1 MKNSYL
7 TFALNYFLI
16 LMLTGNT
23 INYPSTSKS
32 LIQRKHNKLNRL
44 CCAQRP
50 IHSCLQACSRLYEY
64 FFSSKKTNTAVGLFI
79 SSFAVFG
86 FKFTPQFYFSLVF
99 TAFVAELSG
108 PTFNLSQRYY
118 SYSTSFKNTF
128 ISISV
133 LINWFCFTVLQGSF
147 SVIRFAILLRLKLS
161 INALATK
168 SSLATKVAFF
178 FSRLLP
184 QQITLKFKLVNRK
197 LVKSTSQEELCL
209 YVTTRAS

>member
-1 MKNSYL
+1 M
-7 TFALNYFLI
+7 
-16 LMLTGNT
+16 
-23 INYPSTSKS
+23 
-32 LIQRKHNKLNRL
+32 
-44 CCAQRP
+44 
-50 IHSCLQACSRLYEY
+50 
-64 FFSSKKTNTAVGLFI
+64 
-79 SSFAVFG
+79 FG

-99 TAFVAELSG
+99 TTFVAELSG

-118 SYSTSFKNTF
+118 SYYTSFKNTF

-133 LINWFCFTVLQGSF
+133 LINWFCLTVLQGSF
-147 SVIRFAILLRLKLS
+147 SVIRLAILLRLKLS
-161 INALATK
+161 INA
-168 SSLATKVAFF
+168 LATKVAFF